1 MEARMARN
9 GSGGSFFT
17 GLAIGGVIGAA
28 AALLMAPQSGE
39 STRAEIRERGSEI
52 QEKAEATYARM
63 QVQLQSALSDLRARV
78 DHLSQRLDEALAGG
92 VEALAPMDEEARAAE
107 VSGQSLEG

>member
-1 MEARMARN
+1 MAGN
-9 GSGGSFFT
+9 GSGGSFVR
-17 GLAIGGVIGAA
+17 GLVIGGVVGAA

-78 DHLSQRLDEALAGG
+78 DALSQKLDEALAQG
-92 VEALAPMDEEARAAE
+92 VEALSPTDQEAYAAKA
-107 VSGQSLEG
+107 SGQSIEG